1 MKKLIPWG
9 LMMLLGAAVSAQS
22 DTPARSGDSGAA
34 ATNKTASAR
43 VDFAA
48 ELESA
53 TAKLK
58 EKFASGKTNQ
68 ADLDENLSAINAL
81 IVKYG
86 KTGDREQV
94 ARLYLLDAHIY
105 ADGLGNLARAQS
117 IWAHVVREFPGT
129 IAARGAAASLA
140 QVNAQL
146 AAAPDP
152 SIPEGLLVGQRF
164 PVFNESSL
172 SGAALNLA
180 AYRGKVT
187 LIDFWATWCGPCKAE
202 MPNVIATYR
211 QYHERGFEIIG
222 VSLDQERGAVSR
234 FTAANGMTWQQYFDG
249 LGWKNK
255 LAEKYGVDSIPMA
268 YLLDRHGIIVGKSLR
283 GPKLTEAV
291 DQALVSK

>member
-34 ATNKTASAR
+34 AAKTASAR

-105 ADGLGNLARAQS
+105 ADGLGNLVRARS

-164 PVFNESSL
+164 PVFNESSF
-172 SGAALNLA
+172 SGAPLNLA

-202 MPNVIATYR
+202 MPNVIAAYR

-222 VSLDQERGAVSR
+222 VSLDQERGAVST

-249 LGWKNK
+249 LVWKNK
-255 LAEKYGVDSIPMA
+255 LAEKYGVNSIPMA

-291 DQALVSK
+291 EQALASK